1 VFAMDERIARLRTHQ
16 RNIDRYQNMLKTHLS
31 ETELRFVEK
40 RLSEER
46 FWIAML
52 QFMSP
57 PPADQERIA
66 FTVLGS
72 RLQDRAS

>member
-1 VFAMDERIARLRTHQ
+1 MDERIARLRSHQ
-16 RNIDRYQNMLKTHLS
+16 RNINRHQNLLKTQLN

-46 FWIAML
+46 FWMAML

-57 PPADQERIA
+57 PPAGINLRGA
-66 FTVLGS
+66 
-72 RLQDRAS
+72 RK